1 MASHKNSKIR
11 RMLLRKGF
19 KEVNTD
25 HKMLIFHHRGK
36 KTAVH
41 TKVSHRIKE
50 IGDPL
55 IGLMASLLKLFG
67 EKF

>member
-41 TKVSHRIKE
+41 TKVSHGSELPRSSRA
-50 IGDPL
+50 
-55 IGLMASLLKLFG
+55 GLPASSIILASQ
-67 EKF
+67 